1 MFSFYHKIHNTGK
14 SYGIYTLPLQDIWYG
29 CNLCPTTY
37 NQHTFTDL
45 EYSDMAA
52 ILYEKLLDVSV
63 IPLQY
68 KTLRNII
75 DRYAE
80 DNDGFATL
88 YELMEDTY
96 L

>member
-1 MFSFYHKIHNTGK
+1 
-14 SYGIYTLPLQDIWYG
+14 
-29 CNLCPTTY
+29 
-37 NQHTFTDL
+37 
-45 EYSDMAA
+45 MAA

-80 DNDGFATL
+80 DNDGFAIL